1 MRQRLV
7 SLAALLVFGVAT
19 AGVALADTQVY
30 IVNSNS
36 TSQVKYQIKCGLR
49 GSWSTIMINPQ
60 RKQGYDDCATQFY
73 IRFDNGARTVSYKL
87 NDGTVNT
94 FTWNDDANIW
104 KLTAR
109 PMRDDE

>member
-1 MRQRLV
+1 MRQLLA
-7 SLAALLVFGVAT
+7 SLGAFLVFGVAT
-19 AGVALADTQVY
+19 VGVALADTQVY
-30 IVNSNS
+30 VVNNDS

-73 IRFDNGARTVSYKL
+73 VRFNNGARTVSYKL
-87 NDGTVNT
+87 ADGTVNSFNWHEDT
-94 FTWNDDANIW
+94 HLWT
-104 KLTAR
+104 LTAR